1 MTKELEAKVA
11 ALEQRIATLEMMI
24 DGIGDSIRPRSFP
37 HGQVRLD
44 KFSGERHG

>member
-1 MTKELEAKVA
+1 MTAELEARIA
-11 ALEQRIATLEMMI
+11 ALEQRIATLERMI

>member
-1 MTKELEAKVA
+1 MTEALEAKIA
-11 ALEQRIATLEMMI
+11 ELEQRIATLERMI

-44 KFSGERHG
+44 RFSGERHG